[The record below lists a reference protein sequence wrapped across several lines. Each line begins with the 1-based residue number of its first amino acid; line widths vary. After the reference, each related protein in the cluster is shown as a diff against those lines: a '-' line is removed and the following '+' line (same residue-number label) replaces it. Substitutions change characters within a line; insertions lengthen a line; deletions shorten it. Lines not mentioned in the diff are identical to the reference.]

1 MRFTRSKISKLPM
14 KTTLR
19 IVHSTLS
26 PTQWVEKIEYNF
38 NGINLNLHCAM
49 ADEHL

>member
-1 MRFTRSKISKLPM
+1 M

-38 NGINLNLHCAM
+38 NGINLNLPYAM